1 MELAGDRNILL
12 VGLFIIFSLT
22 FITKINSWIFI
33 ISLPFIA
40 SGILHNKL
48 VFNKKTKAV

>member
-22 FITKINSWIFI
+22 FITKII